1 MRPRN
6 GMAPTRTFFVLLLAT
21 GWAAAADLPP
31 SAIVRVPVVGSV
43 WGIGGVRWKTN
54 VDLYNDSS
62 KELTVRVS
70 LPAADAPELLFDIG
84 AGATQH
90 FPDIAESFSI
100 EQALSPLEIETFNAK
115 RPVRVSATV
124 YGVRGTE
131 LISPEPIPVDY
142 GSGSY
147 YPQRALSG
155 LSFSDTFRTNIGL
168 VNLGESETTFTLA
181 LQRVAGRNISVARL
195 SLPPNSLSH
204 TPIQILFPLIT
215 KGDDFSVVVETSSPN
230 TSVYGS
236 VIENA
241 TSEARFIAPAIGATD
256 AQYGILVTHE

>member
-1 MRPRN
+1 
-6 GMAPTRTFFVLLLAT
+6 MAPIRTFFVLLLTA

-62 KELTVRVS
+62 QELTVRVS

-100 EQALSPLEIETFNAK
+100 EQALSPLEIETFKTK

-142 GSGSY
+142 GSGTY
-147 YPQRALSG
+147 YPQRTLNG
-155 LSFSDTFRTNIGL
+155 LSFSETFRTNIGL
-168 VNLGESETTFTLA
+168 ANLGDHEATFTLA
-181 LQRVAGRNISVARL
+181 LQRLAGRNMALTRITIR
-195 SLPPNSLSH
+195 PNSLTHVS
-204 TPIQILFPLIT
+204 IQSLFPMIT
-215 KGDDFSVVVETSSPN
+215 KGDDFTVLVETGARD
-230 TSVYGS
+230 TYVYAS
-236 VIENA
+236 VIDNETN
-241 TSEARFIAPAIGATD
+241 EGRFIQPAIGAPTLSSPEM
-256 AQYGILVTHE
+256 ATGRP